1 MTTLPA
7 DRRVGLAGTL
17 TGSLAVRLAS
27 AGAAFGLHAML
38 ARLAGAA
45 QYGTYSYALAWLGIL
60 VLLSTLGL
68 DVSLVKYVAAY
79 RARADWGHLKGIVQW
94 SQWVVLA
101 IVGGIAIVAAVAAGL
116 GEARFGAS
124 LVRTFRIGCAALPVM
139 ATLRLFE
146 ARLIGCR
153 RVVLAQAP
161 DGVMRPVL
169 TAAMAALLF
178 WLPGRPFGSADAMA
192 LHLIAVTAAAVAGA
206 ALLRR
211 VFPSPA
217 ADVEPRRETG
227 AWLRVSLP
235 LWMEA
240 GVRLLSASIDV
251 LLVGTMLG
259 MAEAGVYAIAN
270 RIAELITFG
279 TNASQT
285 AVRPYISEFH
295 AEGNRPA
302 MQRVVATASVWA
314 SVFAVAACGIVIPA
328 RALLLQQFGDK
339 FLLGASALAILSLG
353 YLVSAGTAVVHA
365 VMNMTDRQRA
375 NLRISAVCLA
385 VKAPLSFWAISGW
398 GVTGAAV
405 VSAGMMALSCLWSW
419 HYVRRNLGID
429 GTVFSWFR
437 VGAERQR

>member
-7 DRRVGLAGTL
+7 DRRVGLARTL
-17 TGSLAVRLAS
+17 TGSLAVRLVS

-116 GEARFGAS
+116 GDARFGAS
-124 LVRTFRIGCAALPVM
+124 LVRTFRIGCAALPAM

-153 RVVLAQAP
+153 RAVLAQAP
-161 DGVMRPVL
+161 DGVLRPVL

-192 LHLIAVTAAAVAGA
+192 LHVIAVTAAAVAGA

-217 ADVEPRRETG
+217 ADVEPHRETG

-270 RIAELITFG
+270 RLAELIVFG
-279 TNASQT
+279 TNASQAT
-285 AVRPYISEFH
+285 VRPYIAALH
-295 AEGNRPA
+295 AEGNREA
-302 MQRVVATASVWA
+302 MQRAVTTASSWGTL
-314 SVFAVAACGIVIPA
+314 FAVVTCGALIPA
-328 RALLLQQFGDK
+328 RALLLRQFGDE
-339 FLLGASALAILSLG
+339 FLLGGTALAILSLG

-405 VSAGMMALSCLWSW
+405 VSASIMALSCLWSW

-437 VGAERQR
+437 VGAERRR